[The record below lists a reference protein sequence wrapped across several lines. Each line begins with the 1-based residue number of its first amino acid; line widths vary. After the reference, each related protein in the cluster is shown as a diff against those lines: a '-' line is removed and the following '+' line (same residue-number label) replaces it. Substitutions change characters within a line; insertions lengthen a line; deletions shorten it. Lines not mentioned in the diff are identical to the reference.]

1 MKILTG
7 LVGITGRMGQEI
19 KKASENSHFE
29 IIGGISSSSKENFD
43 NLFKNSQI
51 VIDFSSKDVLQ
62 DLLLY
67 ALKYKTPLVIG
78 TTGYSTEDLQR
89 IEEASKKIPIFYSSN
104 FSIGVALLRSF
115 CKKASEFFCDSYV
128 DIIEK
133 HHIHK
138 KDKPSGTAL
147 SIEKDLKKNLKKEIG
162 IHCIRAANIV
172 GEHTVSFRKDDELF
186 EIKHSALSR
195 SILAKGA
202 LDAAEFIYNKKSGLY
217 SMQDLLGD
225 FYAKS

>member
-1 MKILTG
+1 MKILAG
-7 LVGITGRMGQEI
+7 LIGITGRMGQEI
-19 KKASENSHFE
+19 KKASQNSPFE
-29 IIGGISSSSKENFD
+29 IIGGVSSSSKETFD

-51 VIDFSSKDVLQ
+51 VIDFSSKDVLE
-62 DLLLY
+62 DLLFY

-78 TTGYSTEDLQR
+78 TTGYTQEDLQK
-89 IEEASKKIPIFYSSN
+89 IEDASKKIPIFYSSN
-104 FSIGVALLRSF
+104 FSIGIALLRSF
-115 CKKASEFFCDSYV
+115 CKKTSEFFSDSYV

-147 SIEKDLKKNLKKEIG
+147 SIEKDLKNILKKEIG
-162 IHCIRAANIV
+162 IHSIRASNIV
-172 GEHTVSFRKDDELF
+172 GEHTVSFRSDEELF

-202 LDAAEFIYNKKSGLY
+202 LDAAEFVYNKKPGLY